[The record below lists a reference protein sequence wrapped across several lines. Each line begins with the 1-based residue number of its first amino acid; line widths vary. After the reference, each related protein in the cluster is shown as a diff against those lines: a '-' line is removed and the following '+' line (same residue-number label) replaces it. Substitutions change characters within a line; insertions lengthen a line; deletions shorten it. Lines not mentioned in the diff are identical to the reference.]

1 MRARALTVRRQVHV
15 NVSRRAHHRRQRR
28 LGVRLALPTRRR
40 PPSRAPRR
48 LHPLPR
54 PSLRRRRRDRASTPT
69 RRVVVSRRRRLQH
82 PRRRSSRPPRP
93 SHRARVAATPL
104 EVAYR
109 SPASLASRSRR
120 LARASRRDASSRVV
134 AIGVFRRPRFAR
146 ARPPPRRSR
155 ARVDRVAS
163 IAVSLAVPRGSR
175 LPRAR
180 VERAPSS
187 AAPSPFP
194 ARFVRHAARLHTT
207 NTTQCTINIT
217 VL

>member
-1 MRARALTVRRQVHV
+1 
-15 NVSRRAHHRRQRR
+15 
-28 LGVRLALPTRRR
+28 VRLALPTRRR
-40 PPSRAPRR
+40 PPSRASRR
-48 LHPLPR
+48 LHPLP
-54 PSLRRRRRDRASTPT
+54 RRRRRDRASTPT

-207 NTTQCTINIT
+207 NTTQCTTNIT